1 MFILYRFLI
10 NLIFILSPIII
21 LIRII
26 NKKEDPKRFIEKIGF
41 FSKKKKLG
49 KLIWFHG
56 ASVGELQSIMPLIE
70 KFEKNK
76 EVNQILVTSNTLSSS
91 TIIKRFKFKKVVHQ
105 FFPIDTNMLVNRFI
119 KFWKPSKVI
128 FIDSEIWPNTL
139 HNLNKRN
146 IPVILLNARITKKT
160 FKRWMIFKIF
170 AKKIFSYYSICYP
183 ANQETKKYLEIL
195 NVNKIKFLG
204 NLKYAQ
210 SNKERELAEKK
221 FKKKFKLDRNVW
233 CAASTHNNEEIV
245 CGKTHLKIKNK
256 IKNLLTIVIPRHIDR
271 CDQIKEDLEK
281 LGLRIVITKDFKKP
295 SFNTDVILVKSYG
308 KTKLFFENSPIVFLG
323 GSLIN
328 HGGQNPLE
336 SARSGC
342 SIIHGPNVQNFRE
355 IYGFLNKLKI
365 SHKVINENKLA
376 LKLIELFKK
385 KNISNAKHLKLKA
398 VGDKILTEHYNNIIL
413 N

>member
-139 HNLNKRN
+139 HHLNKRN

-256 IKNLLTIVIPRHIDR
+256 IKNLLTIVIPRHINR

-295 SFNTDVILVKSYG
+295 SFNIDVILVKSYG

>member
-21 LIRII
+21 LIRIL
-26 NKKEDPKRFIEKIGF
+26 NKKEDPRRFIEKIGF

-105 FFPIDTNMLVNRFI
+105 FFPIDTGMLVNRFI

-139 HNLNKRN
+139 HHLNKRN

-210 SNKERELAEKK
+210 SNKERELTEKK

-385 KNISNAKHLKLKA
+385 KNISNAKNLKLKA

>member
-41 FSKKKKLG
+41 FSKRKKLG

-105 FFPIDTNMLVNRFI
+105 FFPIDTGMLVNRFI

-139 HNLNKRN
+139 HYLNKRN

-221 FKKKFKLDRNVW
+221 LKKKFKLDRNVW